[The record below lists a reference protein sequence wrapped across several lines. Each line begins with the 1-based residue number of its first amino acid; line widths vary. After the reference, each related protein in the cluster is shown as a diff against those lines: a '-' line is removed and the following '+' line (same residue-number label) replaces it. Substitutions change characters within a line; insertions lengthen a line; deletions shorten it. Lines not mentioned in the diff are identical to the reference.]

1 MNFHQSLLIFIL
13 QPSGSKEGQGGSN
26 PGDAGDSSS
35 TQSPPNNDPKQPNVP
50 LARKGG
56 EEKKVPLTQ
65 N

>member
-1 MNFHQSLLIFIL
+1 MNFHQSLLIVIL

-26 PGDAGDSSS
+26 PGDAADSSS
-35 TQSPPNNDPKQPNVP
+35 QSPPNNDPKQPNVP